1 MMIGT
6 PPLNGSLPVS
16 GGVARWSQPW
26 ANWITRAGQIL
37 GAASQ
42 SGTTADRPTTDLWI
56 GRPYFD
62 TTLNLPIVWNSGWI
76 VPSTATGDVVGPAS
90 STNNNVVF
98 FDGTTGK
105 LLKDSG
111 LALSGSNTGDQTS
124 IVGITGTLAEF
135 NTALTG
141 ADFATGGGVIT
152 GTSSGTNTGD
162 QTDISGNAATVTTNA
177 NLTGAIVTSTGNA
190 TSVNMSPIT
199 NSIAGD
205 VALNNTSNFFTG
217 PTVAQGVSGT
227 WFASGTVTVTDNAGI
242 AGLEVKLW
250 DGTTVIASTRVVIPA
265 TSYNVSVSLSGYITS
280 PAGNIR
286 ISVRDPASTSG
297 VIQAN
302 ASGAGKDSTLTAIRI
317 G

>member
-76 VPSTATGDVVGPAS
+76 VPSSATGDVVGPAS

-162 QTDISGNAATVTTNA
+162 QTNITGNAATVTTNA
-177 NLTGAIVTSTGNA
+177 NLTGAIVTSSGNA
-190 TSVNMSPIT
+190 TTVNMSEIT
-199 NSIAGD
+199 NSLSGD
-205 VALNNTSNFFTG
+205 VALNNTAAYFTG
-217 PTVAQGVSGT
+217 PTVAQGVVGT
-227 WFASGTVTVTDNAGI
+227 WFVSGTVTVTDTAGI
-242 AGLEVKLW
+242 AGFEVRLW
-250 DGTTVIASTRVVIPA
+250 DGTTTIASGRVVLPA
-265 TSYNVSVSLSGYITS
+265 AFYSLTVSLSGVITS
-280 PAGNIR
+280 PAGNLR
-286 ISVRDPASTSG
+286 ISVKDSSSTSG
-297 VIQAN
+297 AIQFN
-302 ASGAGKDSTLTAIRI
+302 ASGNSKDSTITAIRI